1 MKGLLRNEFGSRDFQ
16 TDERAD
22 QLHQQTT
29 EFMSSV
35 PSSSHVNLAEIT
47 DYNKKRQR
55 PLTGK
60 APRTTATITGTG
72 GQPQVSS
79 F

>member
-16 TDERAD
+16 TDERADWRD

-47 DYNKKRQR
+47 DYNKKR
-55 PLTGK
+55 
-60 APRTTATITGTG
+60 
-72 GQPQVSS
+72 
-79 F
+79 